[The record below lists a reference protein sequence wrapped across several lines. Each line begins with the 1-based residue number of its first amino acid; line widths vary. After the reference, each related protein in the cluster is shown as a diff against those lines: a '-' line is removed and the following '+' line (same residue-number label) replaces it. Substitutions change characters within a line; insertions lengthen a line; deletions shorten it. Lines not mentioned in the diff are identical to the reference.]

1 MLLPKTTYHLPSE
14 NIDNICRVSREIG
27 SNFAGPRPL
36 INSLIDNSPNSR
48 DARPE
53 ELRPLVD
60 AGADEKA
67 AVGAALDGQL
77 PRASVVVR
85 HEVLGGRGEVIEAI
99 LQKV

>member
-1 MLLPKTTYHLPSE
+1 M
-14 NIDNICRVSREIG
+14 
-27 SNFAGPRPL
+27 

-85 HEVLGGRGEVIEAI
+85 HEVLGGRGEVIEAV
-99 LQKV
+99 LQNIETSKKVKLGPALNEPEMLLNVPET